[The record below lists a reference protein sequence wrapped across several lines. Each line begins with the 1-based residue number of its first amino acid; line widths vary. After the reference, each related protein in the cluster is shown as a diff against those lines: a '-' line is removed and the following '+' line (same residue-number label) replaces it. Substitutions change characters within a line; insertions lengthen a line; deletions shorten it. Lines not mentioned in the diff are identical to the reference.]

1 MTAAFGTVHDMN
13 DLNIPASQSTPS
25 IVSDGAKGT
34 LHLGG
39 DSYPENSFEL
49 YGPVIQWV
57 DDYLASTDQ
66 PLVIILELQYLN
78 TSSVKAVMD
87 MFDLLEA
94 AHGEGRKVSVTWYYD
109 SRNERVGELA
119 EEFKEDCTFPF
130 SVVGR

>member
-1 MTAAFGTVHDMN
+1 MN
-13 DLNIPASQSTPS
+13 DLNIPATQSTPS
-25 IVSDGAKGT
+25 IVSDGAQGR

-49 YGPVIQWV
+49 FGPVIQWV
-57 DDYLASTDQ
+57 DDYLSSTDRA
-66 PLVIILELQYLN
+66 LAITLDLQYLN

-87 MFDLLEA
+87 IFDLLES
-94 AHGEGRKVSVTWYYD
+94 AHAGGRDVAVTWYYD